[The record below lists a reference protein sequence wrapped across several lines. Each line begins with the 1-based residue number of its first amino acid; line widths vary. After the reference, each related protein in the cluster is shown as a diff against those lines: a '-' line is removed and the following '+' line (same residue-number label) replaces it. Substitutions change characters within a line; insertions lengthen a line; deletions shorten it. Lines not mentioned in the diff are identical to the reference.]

1 MYLATSTT
9 VASLQSQQYM
19 LWQMVE
25 QKKQE
30 NGVTRKMIETA
41 GRMAALDRTLE
52 VQVSSFLSTV
62 RYVRSYCHGNPLNFD
77 VAHLT
82 SNPFHLGFCVFL
94 QSCNRFCLVVA
105 VHEVHSNNS
114 FVDIS
119 SLSPL
124 SHAAKVCV

>member
-62 RYVRSYCHGNPLNFD
+62 RYMRSYCHGNPLNFD

-82 SNPFHLGFCVFL
+82 SNPGFPSRILCFSPKL
-94 QSCNRFCLVVA
+94 QQILPCCC
-105 VHEVHSNNS
+105 
-114 FVDIS
+114 
-119 SLSPL
+119 SP
-124 SHAAKVCV
+124 

>member
-1 MYLATSTT
+1 MYSATSIT

-19 LWQMVE
+19 LWKMVE

-62 RYVRSYCHGNPLNFD
+62 RYYV
-77 VAHLT
+77 
-82 SNPFHLGFCVFL
+82 
-94 QSCNRFCLVVA
+94 
-105 VHEVHSNNS
+105 
-114 FVDIS
+114 
-119 SLSPL
+119 
-124 SHAAKVCV
+124 